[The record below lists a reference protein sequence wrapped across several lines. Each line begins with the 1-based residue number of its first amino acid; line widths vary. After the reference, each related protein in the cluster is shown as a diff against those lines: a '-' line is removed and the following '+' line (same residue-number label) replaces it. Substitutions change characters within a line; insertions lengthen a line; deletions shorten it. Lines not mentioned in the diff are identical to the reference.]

1 MAKIIKKNLDIVLI
15 FGIGLFFV
23 IVGMLGIDK
32 LIPFPT
38 SVQAATSAQ
47 VAVSATVAQSEEL
60 TVTLVNSGV
69 AVNGATTNATTTGST
84 VPLGTLSTG
93 ANTIAAH
100 TLTMTTNAGSGYT
113 VNTKYDHK
121 LWSAA
126 ATSTKDI
133 DDFSGSNASPALF
146 SGANVEAFGYTTE
159 DFSLSAT
166 PNLPGAPDRF
176 SGGKWAAFEATNR
189 AVAYHTGPV
198 NATTTKIGYQAG
210 ISGITPAAT
219 DYGCT
224 VTYTMTSTF

>member
-133 DDFSGSNASPALF
+133 DDFSGSNASPAVF
-146 SGANVEAFGYTTE
+146 SGAGTEAFGYTTE
-159 DFSLSAT
+159 DFSLSGT
-166 PNLPGAPDRF
+166 PDRF

-189 AVAYHTGPV
+189 EVAYHTGPV

>member
-15 FGIGLFFV
+15 FGIGLFLV

-69 AVNGATTNATTTGST
+69 TVNGATTNATTTDTT

-100 TLTMTTNAGSGYT
+100 TLTMTTNAVGGYT

-121 LWSAA
+121 LWSAT

-133 DDFSGSNASPALF
+133 DDFSGSNASPAVF
-146 SGANVEAFGYTTE
+146 SGAGVEAFGYTTE
-159 DFSLSAT
+159 DYSLGTGTAS
-166 PNLPGAPDRF
+166 RF
-176 SGGKWAAFEATNR
+176 QGGKWAAFTASDLE
-189 AVAYHTGPV
+189 VAYNTGPV

-210 ISGITPAAT
+210 ISAITPAAT

>member
-15 FGIGLFFV
+15 FGIGLFLV

-38 SVQAATSAQ
+38 SVQAATTSN
-47 VAVSATVAQSEEL
+47 VTVSATVAQSEEL

-69 AVNGATTNATTTGST
+69 AVNGATTNATTTDTT
-84 VPLGTLSTG
+84 VPFGTLSTG

-100 TLTMTTNAGSGYT
+100 TLTMTTNAVSGYT

-126 ATSTKDI
+126 ATSTDI
-133 DDFSGSNASPALF
+133 DDFSGSNASPAAF
-146 SGANVEAFGYTTE
+146 SGAGTEAFGYTTE
-159 DFSLSAT
+159 DFSLSGT
-166 PNLPGAPDRF
+166 PDRF
-176 SGGKWAAFEATNR
+176 SGGKWAAFEATDR
-189 AVAYHTGPV
+189 EVAYHTGPV
-198 NATTTKIGYQAG
+198 DATTTEIGYQAG
-210 ISGITPAAT
+210 ISAITPPAT